1 MKPYQITATA
11 EAENTGDTYETNL
24 VSGAHQYSTDEP
36 VQYGG
41 KDKSPSPGDYLCGS
55 LAACKVITL
64 RMYANRKG
72 WSVDLIK
79 ARVELTKTDD
89 GRNVFLCDLAIQGDI
104 TADQKKRMLEISK
117 VCPIQKLLGSS
128 TEIITVLNQSV

>member
-11 EAENTGDTYETNL
+11 EAQNLGDTYETDL
-24 VSGAHQYSTDEP
+24 VSGVHQYSADEP
-36 VQYGG
+36 VRYGG
-41 KDKSPSPGDYLCGS
+41 DDKSPSPGDYLCAS

-72 WSVDLIK
+72 WNVNLIK
-79 ARVELTKTDD
+79 AKVRLTKTED
-89 GRNVFLCDLAIQGDI
+89 GRNTLYCDLDIQGDI
-104 TADQKKRMLEISK
+104 TADQQTRMLDISK
-117 VCPIQKLLGSS
+117 VCPIQKLLVNS